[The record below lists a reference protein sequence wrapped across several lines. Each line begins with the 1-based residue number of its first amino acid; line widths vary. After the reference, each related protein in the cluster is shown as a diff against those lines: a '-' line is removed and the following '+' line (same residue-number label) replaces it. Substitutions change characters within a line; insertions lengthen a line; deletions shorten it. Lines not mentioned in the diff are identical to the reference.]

1 MKLQEI
7 FDSYKENI
15 MPTYTKAPLIFVKGK
30 GSRLWDI
37 HNKQYLDFF
46 PGWGVGNLG
55 HCHPKVMQAVRDQ
68 ISKLIFIPNN
78 YHHIPQAKLAKE
90 LIFWNYPG
98 KVFFCNSGAE
108 ANEGAI
114 KLSRKFGASTTLS
127 ANGERTHLTSFKV
140 CSEPIEGQSRTI
152 GKGRYEI
159 ITFQGSFHGRTL
171 AALAA
176 TGQKKYQEGFE
187 PLPEGFKTVKFN
199 DIEEVKKAITDKT
212 AAIMLELIQGEGGIN
227 AARQDFVLAL
237 RKICDEKNLLL
248 IIDEVQT
255 GVGRTGKL
263 FCYQH
268 YGITPDVM
276 TLAKALGGGL
286 PIGVMIVK
294 KEIADILQPGTH
306 ASTFGGGPVI
316 CKAALAVLRAI
327 QKEKLLANTQEM
339 GEYLFSK
346 INGLKDKYSIIKD
359 VRGLGLMLGMELG
372 IEGKMIVTK
381 CQESGLLINC
391 THDKV
396 LRLMPAL
403 NITKKE
409 IDKAVAILEKAIRDV
424 SMAGKQS

>member
-1 MKLQEI
+1 VP
-7 FDSYKENI
+7 YV
-15 MPTYTKAPLIFVKGK
+15 FVKGK

-37 HNKQYLDFF
+37 HNKVYLDFF

-78 YHHIPQAKLAKE
+78 YYHLPQANLAKE
-90 LIFWNYPG
+90 IVYWTYPA

-108 ANEGAI
+108 ANEAAI
-114 KLSRKFGASTTLS
+114 KFSRKFG
-127 ANGERTHLTSFKV
+127 
-140 CSEPIEGQSRTI
+140 Q
-152 GKGRYEI
+152 GRYEI
-159 ITFQGSFHGRTL
+159 ISFLDSFHGRTL

-176 TGQKKYQEGFE
+176 TGQKKYQSGFE

-199 DIEEVKKAITDKT
+199 DIEAVRAAISDKT
-212 AAIMLELIQGEGGIN
+212 IGIILELIQGEGGIN
-227 AARQDFVLAL
+227 VASKDFVLGL
-237 RKICDEKNLLL
+237 RKICDEKKLLL
-248 IIDEVQT
+248 IIDEVQS

-268 YGITPDVM
+268 YGIIPDIL

-286 PIGVMIVK
+286 PIGVMLVK
-294 KEIADILQPGTH
+294 KEIADTLGPGMH

-327 QKEKLLANTQEM
+327 QKEKLLANAKKM
-339 GEYLFSK
+339 GEYLFFK
-346 INGLKDKYSIIKD
+346 LNALKDKYAVIKE
-359 VRGLGLMLGMELG
+359 VRGLGLMAGIELG
-372 IEGKMIVTK
+372 VEGKLVVERCLEK
-381 CQESGLLINC
+381 GLLINC

-403 NITKKE
+403 NITKRE
-409 IDKAVAILEKAIRDV
+409 IDKAIKILGEALK
-424 SMAGKQS
+424 GL